1 MFTKNC
7 FLYLFL
13 FFAFNLNLAA
23 QQDTILYLVQAD
35 TTALGNRMPLFL
47 IHGWN
52 YEGKP
57 ARPTPEVWNN
67 FRTYFQTKDS
77 LKNNYKIYVVSY
89 WANAVNDSTLAKLLR
104 NKIDSINTLNPG
116 FLNKKM
122 VLIGHSM
129 GGLISRSMMKHYKF
143 NSGNFAGQF
152 CGERVSALITLGTPH
167 HGSPMANGP
176 ARDAHVAPARLALL
190 QFFENTILASVK
202 YNEVNRADIRW
213 DNYDNLLDYTTY
225 SNESNLWLLNV
236 MNGNTLY
243 DNKIIIY
250 TAKYT
255 YTTPT
260 PPYNTNQVFDIGG
273 MILTLDFGLTNDGI
287 VPVKSSDFDLHTP
300 LKKYLYDN
308 YNHMQIV
315 TGKSATD
322 TALFGSIKSD
332 LLSSI
337 VTNYKMENNILP
349 ENFKLEQNFPNPFNP
364 ETSIR
369 FSIANE
375 QNVTLKIFDMQ
386 GKEAAVLINETLQAG
401 NYTINWNAAQFASGV
416 YYCRLQ
422 AGSYF
427 ETKRMILMK

>member
-1 MFTKNC
+1 
-7 FLYLFL
+7 
-13 FFAFNLNLAA
+13 
-23 QQDTILYLVQAD
+23 
-35 TTALGNRMPLFL
+35 
-47 IHGWN
+47 
-52 YEGKP
+52 
-57 ARPTPEVWNN
+57 
-67 FRTYFQTKDS
+67 
-77 LKNNYKIYVVSY
+77 
-89 WANAVNDSTLAKLLR
+89 
-104 NKIDSINTLNPG
+104 
-116 FLNKKM
+116 
-122 VLIGHSM
+122 M